1 MVCVHTTLTA
11 ESQYTVTAHRP
22 GGGLLG
28 PAGREGRSGGLASVR
43 PAASFRRPA
52 LSPGSVLRVGVAA
65 STRLPLTTFCLMRT
79 PPPLLPRPSRWLTGA
94 SGVVTPNQR
103 LPSRDAC
110 LASARVLIRIRA
122 GPGRATVDCLPARN
136 QHRISLMRRWCEGGE
151 KARKAGNWTALAHAC
166 GARGARESRVQSHQ
180 CRAPGPAFSNAG
192 PRAHS
197 SGPKPETTA
206 LALPW
211 PAGFPRACP
220 GFA

>member
-103 LPSRDAC
+103 LPPRDAC

-136 QHRISLMRRWCEGGE
+136 QHRISLMRRCTQS
-151 KARKAGNWTALAHAC
+151 RKLDCAC
-166 GARGARESRVQSHQ
+166 TCVW
-180 CRAPGPAFSNAG
+180 
-192 PRAHS
+192 RAHS